1 MKSKIIIG
9 AIAMMAQS
17 ENANA
22 VSLTGKNA
30 GIFSSMIEV
39 ANADDTI
46 KDQKAR
52 EKAERQKEMEA
63 AEMEH

>member
-9 AIAMMAQS
+9 AMVMMAQH

-22 VSLTGKNA
+22 MQLTKKSS

-39 ANADDTI
+39 ANAEDTL
-46 KDQKAR
+46 KEQKAK
-52 EKAERQKEMEA
+52 EKAQ
-63 AEMEH
+63 H